1 MFPFQV
7 PPLRDRGEIE
17 KIVGPPGQQEP
28 SRDLNIVWVWGVD
41 KAHDIGIHEYGWAMD
56 RFVNTLLPQVP
67 RVTAIQT
74 MYFPTE
80 AQWEKADLVVFYLQ
94 SREGWGKR
102 HFDLIDAFQERGGGL
117 IFLHLGL
124 LQGTGEELARRVGLA
139 YGLHNAPNGPS
150 KFGAMPTPVTL
161 TDAAKDSSIMKGFPP
176 SIHLI
181 DELYWNLLGE
191 PDSITTLVTSPAGP
205 EGPLDREPKAEEL
218 DGKAW
223 PVIWTK
229 ETGPGKVFAS
239 ILGHNYF
246 AFNDPYFRII
256 LLRAMAWAMGEPFDP
271 FRPLVGSHLKR

>member
-17 KIVGPPGQQEP
+17 KILGTTSQQAL

-41 KAHDIGIHEYGWAMD
+41 KAHDVGIHEYGWAMD

-67 RVTAIQT
+67 RVTAVQT

-80 AQWEKADLVVFYLQ
+80 EQWQEADLVVFYLQ

-102 HFDLIDAFQERGGGL
+102 HFELIDAFQARGGGL
-117 IFLHLGL
+117 IFIHLGL
-124 LQGTGEELARRVGLA
+124 LQGTGEALAKRVGLA
-139 YGLHNAPNGPS
+139 YGLQNAPNGPS
-150 KFGAMPTPVTL
+150 KFGAMPTPVRL
-161 TDAAKDSSIMKGFPP
+161 TDAAKGSPIMSGFPQE
-176 SIHLI
+176 IHLI
-181 DELYWNLLGE
+181 DELYWNLTGD

-205 EGPLDREPKAEEL
+205 EGPIDREPRPEEL

-223 PVIWTK
+223 PVMWTK
-229 ETGPGKVFAS
+229 ETGPGKVFGT

-256 LLRAMAWAMGEPFDP
+256 LLRAMAWGMGESFDP
-271 FRPLVGSHLKR
+271 FKPLVELHLER